1 MKMHQLKVIAI
12 MVALAIAFGG
22 YVVFKGRSGGAQE
35 AEHSE
40 AAEHG
45 EKDDHKQAKGAGES
59 DNGDKHAGEKHEA
72 EGVIRFTGD
81 QVKLAGITMQTAA
94 AAHLDTFIRM
104 PGQIALNED
113 RTAHVTAR
121 APGAVERVA
130 ATLGQNVRKGDV
142 LVVIASAEIA
152 GQRAD
157 LAAAEK
163 RVAYARSVYASE
175 KSLWEEK
182 ISARQDY
189 LKAESDLREAE
200 IAVQGA
206 RQKLAALGGQGGS
219 SGASNRL
226 QVRAPFGGTIVEK
239 HVAQG
244 EVVGAD
250 TRIFTVS
257 DLSTVW
263 ADVVVPAKDLEIV
276 RVGTEAVIRSVA
288 SDTTAPGKVSFV
300 SSLIGEESRS
310 AKARVVLDN
319 PKTAWRPG
327 LFVNVDIVTGS
338 AEVPVAVAREAIQT
352 VEGRQVVFK
361 RVGEGFV
368 AQPVSIGRSDG
379 RLVEIIKGMKAGE
392 HYAGAGSF
400 AIKAEQAKGD
410 AEHGH

>member
-1 MKMHQLKVIAI
+1 MKNHQIKTIAI
-12 MVALAIAFGG
+12 MAILAIAFAAV
-22 YVVFKGRSGGAQE
+22 VVFRQPGERSGEVAAHADKE
-35 AEHSE
+35 EHKE
-40 AAEHG
+40 RPA
-45 EKDDHKQAKGAGES
+45 
-59 DNGDKHAGEKHEA
+59 
-72 EGVIRFTGD
+72 GVIRFSD
-81 QVKLAGITMQTAA
+81 EQIKLAGITMQTAA

-121 APGAVERVA
+121 ASGAVQAVEASLGQRVA
-130 ATLGQNVRKGDV
+130 KGEV
-142 LVVIASAEIA
+142 LAVIASAEIA
-152 GQRAD
+152 NQRGE

-175 KSLWEEK
+175 KTLWEEK

-189 LKAESDLREAE
+189 LKAESELREAE
-200 IAVQGA
+200 IGLQIA
-206 RQKLAALGGQGGS
+206 RQKLAALDGAPGGA
-219 SGASNRL
+219 GAGNLL

-239 HVAQG
+239 HVALG

-257 DLSTVW
+257 DLATVW
-263 ADVVVPAKDLEIV
+263 ADVVVPAKDLDIV

-288 SDTTAPGKVSFV
+288 SNTSAPGKVSFV

-319 PKTAWRPG
+319 PQSAWRPG

-338 AEVPVAVAREAIQT
+338 AAVPVAVAREALQT
-352 VEGRQVVFK
+352 VDGRQVVFK
-361 RVGEGFV
+361 RVAEGFV
-368 AQPVSIGRSDG
+368 AQAVTVGRSDG
-379 RLVEIIKGMKAGE
+379 RLVEILTGLTAGDA
-392 HYAGAGSF
+392 YAGAGSF
-400 AIKAEQAKGD
+400 AVKAEQAKGD

>member
-1 MKMHQLKVIAI
+1 MKKHQWKVIAI
-12 MVALAIAFGG
+12 MVALAILFGG
-22 YVVFKGRSGGAQE
+22 FVVFKGRSGGAQQAE
-35 AEHSE
+35 QAEHKE
-40 AAEHG
+40 AQGAAEEG
-45 EKDDHKQAKGAGES
+45 KD
-59 DNGDKHAGEKHEA
+59 HEQHER
-72 EGVIRFTGD
+72 EGVIHFTDD
-81 QVKLAGITMQTAA
+81 QVALAGITLQTAA

-130 ATLGQNVRKGDV
+130 ATLGQNVRKGEV

-152 GQRAD
+152 DQRAD
-157 LAAAEK
+157 LAAAGK
-163 RVAYARSVYASE
+163 RLAYARSVYASE
-175 KSLWEEK
+175 KTLWEEK

-200 IAVQGA
+200 IAQQGA
-206 RQKLAALGGQGGS
+206 RQKLAALGGQDGGPDA
-219 SGASNRL
+219 GNRL
-226 QVRAPFGGTIVEK
+226 QVRAPFAGTIVEK

-263 ADVVVPAKDLEIV
+263 ADVVVPARDLDIV
-276 RVGTEAVIRSVA
+276 RVGTEAVIRSIA

-300 SSLIGEESRS
+300 SSLIGEASRS

-338 AEVPVAVAREAIQT
+338 AQVPVAVAREALQT
-352 VEGRQVVFK
+352 VEGRQVVFR
-361 RVGEGFV
+361 RVGAGFM
-368 AQPVSIGRSDG
+368 AQPVSVGRSDG
-379 RLVEIIKGMKAGE
+379 RVVEIVSGMKAGE
-392 HYAGAGSF
+392 QYAGAGSF

-410 AEHGH
+410 AGHAH